1 MTIEIFFSCTLWHI
15 EEHILKC
22 IWNTI
27 KSNLRT
33 CAYKWLAKLLRRG
46 QQHASLCCF
55 FKRLLT
61 FCHKLKEKFL
71 CSFVF
76 CFWQFQT
83 RLSSRLSKNL
93 APVHLII
100 SSYCHRAL
108 LKGCTSKISE
118 NLLFFS
124 YLNLTL
130 GIMHLSQ

>member
-33 CAYKWLAKLLRRG
+33 CAYIWLAKILRRG

-55 FKRLLT
+55 FFRDCWHFVINWKT
-61 FCHKLKEKFL
+61 KFL

-118 NLLFFS
+118 NLSFF
-124 YLNLTL
+124 LTKTWPQV
-130 GIMHLSQ
+130 SCT